1 MDIDMTRVTRR
12 GPRIPIVLGVSRG
25 TEDQSYVPTGAHVA
39 RVRERARDWV
49 EDEARAK
56 ASWRA
61 TRRRI
66 PPRRGAHQGGGK
78 GGRGAGRGQPEAQP
92 AAPAVD
98 PNAPVTQADLAAM
111 EQRYQDMLQ
120 AALAPFL
127 AAQQNQAASVQAQTV
142 VPPAPEEAQP
152 VPVQL
157 SAEAKYLR
165 DFRKYNPKTF
175 DGSMDNPTKAQMWL
189 TSIETIFRYM
199 KCPEDQKITWEQFKE
214 NFYAKFFSA
223 NVKHAKLQEFLNLE
237 QGDMTVEQYDAEFD
251 MLSRFAS
258 DVVRDKA
265 ARMEKFVRGL
275 RLDLQGIVRA
285 LRPATHADA
294 LRIALDLSLH
304 ERADPSKAAGRGSAL
319 GQKRKVETQPD
330 VIPQRTLR
338 SGGVFQRHRRE
349 LAAAGRTL
357 RELPACTTC
366 GKVHGGRCLAGS
378 GVCFRCRQPG
388 HTADEA
394 ERAGT
399 VVTGTLP
406 ILGHYALVLFDSGS
420 SHSFISSVFVQHV
433 GLEVEPLGSVL
444 SVSTPSGEVL
454 LSKEK
459 IKACWVEIANHMLDV
474 TLLVLDMQDFD
485 VILGMDWLSANHENI
500 NCFGKEVVFNP
511 PSGASFKFRGA
522 GMVCIPKVI
531 SAMKASKLLSQ
542 GTWGILASV
551 VDIREPEVSL
561 SSEPVVREYPDVFSD
576 ELPGLPP
583 PREVDFAIELEPGT
597 APISR
602 APYRMAPAELKEL
615 KVQLQELLDKGFI
628 RPSVSPW
635 GAPVLFVK
643 KKDGSMRLCIDY
655 RELNK
660 VTVKNRYPLPRIDDL
675 FDQLQGATVFS
686 KIDLRSG
693 YHQLRIRDGDIPKTA
708 FRSRYGHYEF
718 VVMSFGLTNAP
729 AVFMDL
735 MNRVFKDFLDSF
747 VIVFIDDILIYS
759 KTEAEHE
766 EHLHQVLETLRANN
780 LYAKFSKCEFWLRKV
795 TFLGH
800 VVSSEGVSVDPA
812 KIEAVTNWPRP
823 STVSEIQSFLGLAG
837 YYRRFVE
844 DFSRI
849 ASPLTQLTRKGT
861 PFVWSPACESSFQE
875 LKQKLV
881 TAPVLTVPDGSG
893 NFVIYSDASKKG
905 LGCVLMQQGK
915 VVAYASRQLKI
926 YEQNYP
932 THDLEL
938 VAVVFALKIWR
949 HYLYGEKI
957 QIYTDHKSLKYFFTQ
972 KELNMRQRR
981 WLELV
986 KDYDCEILYHPG
998 KANVV
1003 ADALSRKVAHSA
1015 VLITKQTPLLR
1026 DFERAE
1032 IAVSVGEVTS
1042 QLAQLSVQP
1051 TLRQKI
1057 IAAQLNDPYLVEKR
1071 RMVETGQGEDFSI
1084 SSDDGLMFEG
1094 RLCVP
1099 EDSAVRTE
1107 LLTEAHSSPFTMHPG
1122 STKMY
1127 QDLRSVYWW
1136 RGMKREVADFVSR
1149 CLVCQQVKAPR
1160 QCPTG
1165 LLQPLSVSGW
1175 KWESVSMDFI
1185 TGLPKT
1191 LKGYTVIWVVV
1202 DRLTKSAHF
1211 VPEKSTYTANKWGQ
1225 LYMTEIVRLHGVPVS
1240 IISDRDARFTSKFWK
1255 GLQLA
1260 LGTRLDFSTAFHPQ
1274 TDGQTERLNQILE
1287 DMLRAC
1293 VLEFSGSW
1301 DSHLHLME
1309 FAYNN
1314 SYQATIGMA
1323 PFEALYGKCCRSSVC
1338 WGEVGEQ
1345 RMLGPE
1351 LVQTTNAAI
1360 QKIRARMLT
1369 AQSRQKS
1376 YADVRRKDL
1385 EFEVGDMV
1393 FLKVAPMK
1401 GVLRFVKKG
1410 KRSPRFVGPFEI
1422 LERIG
1427 PVAYRL
1433 ALPPSFAAVHDVFHI
1448 SMLRKYVADPTH
1460 VVDFEPLQISENLSY
1475 EEQPVEVLAREVKK
1489 LRSREISLVKVLWQ
1503 NHGVEEATWEKEEDM
1518 RAQYPELFED

>member
-1 MDIDMTRVTRR
+1 
-12 GPRIPIVLGVSRG
+12 
-25 TEDQSYVPTGAHVA
+25 
-39 RVRERARDWV
+39 
-49 EDEARAK
+49 
-56 ASWRA
+56 
-61 TRRRI
+61 
-66 PPRRGAHQGGGK
+66 
-78 GGRGAGRGQPEAQP
+78 
-92 AAPAVD
+92 
-98 PNAPVTQADLAAM
+98 
-111 EQRYQDMLQ
+111 
-120 AALAPFL
+120 
-127 AAQQNQAASVQAQTV
+127 
-142 VPPAPEEAQP
+142 
-152 VPVQL
+152 
-157 SAEAKYLR
+157 
-165 DFRKYNPKTF
+165 
-175 DGSMDNPTKAQMWL
+175 MDNPTKAQMWL
-189 TSIETIFRYM
+189 TSIENIFRYM
-199 KCPEDQKITWEQFKE
+199 KCPEDQKVQCAVFFLEDRGTAWWEIAERMLGGDVSKITWEQFKE
-214 NFYAKFFSA
+214 NIYAKFFSA

-237 QGDMTVEQYDAEFD
+237 QGDMTVEQYDAEFN
-251 MLSRFAS
+251 MLSRFAP
-258 DVVRDKA
+258 DVVRDEA
-265 ARMEKFVRGL
+265 ARTEKFVRGL

-285 LRPATHADA
+285 LRPATHAEA

-304 ERADPSKAAGRGSAL
+304 ERADSSKAA
-319 GQKRKVETQPD
+319 
-330 VIPQRTLR
+330 
-338 SGGVFQRHRRE
+338 GGVFQRHRRE

-366 GKVHGGRCLAGS
+366 GRVHGGRCLAGS

-388 HTADEA
+388 HTADACPRKPFETTPHQPSASQQGRVFATTRQEA
-394 ERAGT
+394 ERAST

-406 ILGHYALVLFDSGS
+406 ILGYYAFVLFDSWS
-420 SHSFISSVFVQHV
+420 SHSFISPVFVQYV
-433 GLEVEPLGSVL
+433 GLEVEPLGSDL
-444 SVSTPSGEVL
+444 AVSTPSEEVL

-459 IKACWVEIANHMLDV
+459 IKACRVEIAKHELDV

-485 VILGMDWLSANHENI
+485 VILGMDWLSANHASI
-500 NCFGKEVVFNP
+500 DCFGKEVVFNP
-511 PSGASFKFRGA
+511 PSVPSFKFRGA
-522 GMVCIPKVI
+522 GMVCVPKVI

-561 SSEPVVREYPDVFSD
+561 SSEPVVREYPDVFLD

-583 PREVDFAIELEPGT
+583 PREVDFAIELESGT

-602 APYRMAPAELKEL
+602 APYRMAPVELKEL
-615 KVQLQELLDKGFI
+615 KLQLQELLDKDFI

-643 KKDGSMRLCIDY
+643 KKDGSMRLCIDC

-660 VTVKNRYPLPRIDDL
+660 VTVKNRYPLPRIDEL

-693 YHQLRIRDGDIPKTA
+693 YHQLRIRDNDIPKTA

-718 VVMSFGLTNAP
+718 IVMSFGLTNAP

-735 MNRVFKDFLDSF
+735 MNRAFKDFLDSF
-747 VIVFIDDILIYS
+747 
-759 KTEAEHE
+759 
-766 EHLHQVLETLRANN
+766 HLHQVLETLRASK
-780 LYAKFSKCEFWLRKV
+780 LYAKFSKCEFWLKKV

-800 VVSSEGVSVDPA
+800 VVSSEGVSVNPA

-823 STVSEIQSFLGLAG
+823 STVSEIRSFLGLAG

-861 PFVWSPACESSFQE
+861 PFVWSPACASRFQE

-893 NFVIYSDASKKG
+893 SFVIYSNASKKG

-915 VVAYASRQLKI
+915 VVAYASRQLKTH
-926 YEQNYP
+926 EQNYP

-938 VAVVFALKIWR
+938 AAVVFALKIWR

-957 QIYTDHKSLKYFFTQ
+957 QIYTDHKSLKYFFAQ
-972 KELNMRQRR
+972 KELNIWQRR

-1015 VLITKQTPLLR
+1015 ALITKQTSLLR
-1026 DFERAE
+1026 DFERVE

-1057 IAAQLNDPYLVEKR
+1057 IVAQQNDPYLVEKR
-1071 RMVETGQGEDFSI
+1071 RLVETGQGEDFSI

-1099 EDSAVRTE
+1099 EDSAVKTE
-1107 LLTEAHSSPFTMHPG
+1107 LLTKAHSSPFTMHPG

-1127 QDLRSVYWW
+1127 QDLRSVYWC
-1136 RGMKREVADFVSR
+1136 RNMKREVADCVSR
-1149 CLVCQQVKAPR
+1149 CLVCQQVKTPR
-1160 QCPTG
+1160 QRPAR
-1165 LLQPLSVSGW
+1165 LLQPLSVPGW

-1211 VPEKSTYTANKWGQ
+1211 VPEKSTYTASKWGQ

-1274 TDGQTERLNQILE
+1274 TDGQIDRLNQILE

-1301 DSHLHLME
+1301 DPHLHLME

-1314 SYQATIGMA
+1314 SYQATIDMA
-1323 PFEALYGKCCRSSVC
+1323 PFKTLYGKCCRSPVC

-1360 QKIRARMLT
+1360 QKIRGRMLT

-1376 YADVRRKDL
+1376 YADVRRKNL
-1385 EFEVGDMV
+1385 EFEVGGMV

-1410 KRSPRFVGPFEI
+1410 KLSPRFVGPFET

-1427 PVAYRL
+1427 PVAYCL
-1433 ALPPSFAAVHDVFHI
+1433 ALPSSFSAVHDIFHV
-1448 SMLRKYVADPTH
+1448 SMLRRYVADPTH
-1460 VVDFEPLQISENLSY
+1460 VVDFEPLQVSENLSY
-1475 EEQPVEVLAREVKK
+1475 EEQPVEILAREVRK
-1489 LRSREISLVKVLWQ
+1489 LRSREISQVKVLWH
-1503 NHGVEEATWEKEEDM
+1503 NHGVEEATWEREEDM